1 MTGRGHVLQCPV
13 LAACVCPLCVA
24 EPRGAW
30 SVFTPFSFLTDHS
43 VLPCMTAL
51 RSWVRPSQPRASPAP
66 CAGRALPP
74 PEAGRGPGGR
84 LWDVT
89 RGRGT
94 GGAAA
99 GISEL
104 PHPFPS
110 PEPGAKGSASQ
121 PRCRGAGGQ
130 AFRGPWGA
138 QGEGQPWLG
147 VAPDRGGVLCVEGR
161 EASLARVCG
170 KAEACRCYYSLQVTE
185 GIVGPG
191 G

>member
-74 PEAGRGPGGR
+74 EAGRGPGGA
-84 LWDVT
+84 LVGCDTWQGDW
-89 RGRGT
+89 RGCSWNLR
-94 GGAAA
+94 AAPP
-99 GISEL
+99 L
-104 PHPFPS
+104 
-110 PEPGAKGSASQ
+110 SQ
-121 PRCRGAGGQ
+121 PRTRRQGLGEPTPLLGGWRAGVSRPLGTSG
-130 AFRGPWGA
+130 RGPALAGM
-138 QGEGQPWLG
+138 WLRTA
-147 VAPDRGGVLCVEGR
+147 VVSFVWKEGR
-161 EASLARVCG
+161 LRWPVS
-170 KAEACRCYYSLQVTE
+170 AEKPRPADVIIPSR
-185 GIVGPG
+185 
-191 G
+191 